1 MSVPRMRGRRGIS
14 CQAWRFG
21 CHAWCSMRNR
31 TSAGERSLEIEKKS
45 DAASSRTREAPVDM
59 NRMKTLVLLAA
70 LTALLLWVGQ
80 ALAGRAG
87 LLIALA
93 VAGTLNFASYWF
105 SDKIVLRM
113 HGAREVTE
121 AAAPG
126 LHALVRDLA
135 MRGNLPLPKVY
146 LMAED
151 APNAFA
157 TGRNPNH
164 AAVAVT
170 EGLLRS
176 LNRQELSGVI
186 AHELAHVQNRDTLI
200 MTATATIAGA
210 LSMLANTAMWGM
222 MFSSGRSSD
231 GDEKSSPLGGLL
243 GVILAPFLAAIIQM
257 AISRSR
263 EFLADERGARIT
275 GNPLAL
281 ASALRKIEAMGRE
294 LPMTAGTPATAHMFI
309 LNPFSGAGLMRIFST
324 HPPTKARIQRLEA
337 LALGSGS
344 LVSY

>member
-1 MSVPRMRGRRGIS
+1 VCESS
-14 CQAWRFG
+14 FHLKRF
-21 CHAWCSMRNR
+21 
-31 TSAGERSLEIEKKS
+31 
-45 DAASSRTREAPVDM
+45 
-59 NRMKTLVLLAA
+59 KTLALLAT
-70 LTALLLWVGQ
+70 LTALLLYVGQ
-80 ALAGRAG
+80 ALSGQAG

-113 HGAREVTE
+113 HGAQEVTE
-121 AAAPG
+121 SAAPD

-135 MRGNLPLPKVY
+135 MPANLPPPKVY
-146 LMAED
+146 VMAEE

-157 TGRNPNH
+157 TGRNPDH

-170 EGLLRS
+170 GGLLRS
-176 LNRQELSGVI
+176 LSREELSGVI
-186 AHELAHVQNRDTLI
+186 AHELAHVQNRDTLL

-231 GDEKSSPLGGLL
+231 SEEGSHPMGGLI
-243 GVILAPFLAAIIQM
+243 GVILAPFLATLIQL

-281 ASALRKIEAMGRE
+281 ASALRRIEAMSQFV
-294 LPMTAGTPATAHMFI
+294 PMTAGTPATAHMFI
-309 LNPFSGAGLMRIFST
+309 LNPFSGAGLMRIFGT
-324 HPPTKARIQRLEA
+324 HPPTQARIQRLEA
-337 LALGSGS
+337 LALESGS
-344 LVSY
+344 LRAY